1 MCCLLTFAAMKTTN
15 DRGRF
20 RLASIL
26 PIFALSAFVTVA
38 AAKSPHAAQGEELAV
53 WNAMAGVVGADNA
66 AKPIKSWFFRSDFSS
81 ASFIASAMDDPDRA
95 EFCGLSALESQV
107 MVAQLKK
114 VSAKPVLLDSDDAE
128 AVGYQIVREKKP
140 VSRFF
145 AFSRVAFSPTGDSAW
160 LSVEVNSER
169 GYIARLDK
177 TAEGWKLASR
187 CAGWY
192 MPKQ

>member
-1 MCCLLTFAAMKTTN
+1 MKTTN
-15 DRGRF
+15 YRGRF

-26 PIFALSAFVTVA
+26 PILTLSAFVTA
-38 AAKSPHAAQGEELAV
+38 TAAKSPVAAQGEELAV

-81 ASFIASAMDDPDRA
+81 ASFIASALDDPDRE
-95 EFCGLSALESQV
+95 EFCGLSARESQA

-114 VSAKPVLLDSDDAE
+114 VNAKPVLLDSDDAE
-128 AVGYQIVREKKP
+128 AVGYRIVREKKT
-140 VSRFF
+140 VTRYF
-145 AFSRVAFSPTGDSAW
+145 AFSRVAFSPAVDSAW

-177 TAEGWKLASR
+177 TAEGWKLVSR

>member
-1 MCCLLTFAAMKTTN
+1 MKTTN
-15 DRGRF
+15 YRGRF
-20 RLASIL
+20 RLAAIL
-26 PIFALSAFVTVA
+26 PILTLSAFVTA
-38 AAKSPHAAQGEELAV
+38 TAAKSPVAAQGEELAV
-53 WNAMAGVVGADNA
+53 WNAMAEVVGADNA
-66 AKPIKSWFFRSDFSS
+66 AKPIKLWFFRSDFSS
-81 ASFIASAMDDPDRA
+81 ASFIGSAMDDPERT
-95 EFCGLSALESQV
+95 EFCGLSARESQE

-114 VSAKPVLLDSDDAE
+114 VNTKPVLLDSGDAE
-128 AVGYQIVREKKP
+128 AVGYQIVREKKA

-145 AFSRVAFSPTGDSAW
+145 AFSRVAFSPTGNSAW

-192 MPKQ
+192 MPK